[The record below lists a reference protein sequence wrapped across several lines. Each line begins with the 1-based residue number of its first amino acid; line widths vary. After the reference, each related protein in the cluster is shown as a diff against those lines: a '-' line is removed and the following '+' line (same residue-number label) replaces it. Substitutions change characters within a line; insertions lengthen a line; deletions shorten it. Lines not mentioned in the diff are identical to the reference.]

1 VHLPALLET
10 ASPCENRPSCII
22 PTAVPFSPERT
33 KTNSSKR
40 KTVKLYTSTFCP
52 ICEVVER
59 FLSEREIQYMKI
71 NIDEDPEA
79 KEAFLKLGYD
89 NLPVL
94 DIEGTTILGFN
105 PEAIEKVLKEKRI
118 ILKR

>member
-1 VHLPALLET
+1 LERAET
-10 ASPCENRPSCII
+10 VSD
-22 PTAVPFSPERT
+22 
-33 KTNSSKR
+33 KR
-40 KTVKLYTSTFCP
+40 VKLYTGGLCP

-59 FLSEREIQYMKI
+59 FLSERGIEYTKI
-71 NIDEDPEA
+71 NIDEEPEA

-105 PEAIEKVLKEKRI
+105 PEAIESALKDKGM
-118 ILKR
+118 L